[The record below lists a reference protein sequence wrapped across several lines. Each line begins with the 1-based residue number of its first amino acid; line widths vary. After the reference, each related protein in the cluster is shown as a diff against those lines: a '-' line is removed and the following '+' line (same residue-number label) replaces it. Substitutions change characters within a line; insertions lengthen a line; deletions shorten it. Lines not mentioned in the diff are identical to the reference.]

1 MRNMVLLL
9 NNIST
14 SEFLT
19 PVVLSFQVAA
29 VAGIAVIIL
38 GTLAGAW
45 MARASFFG
53 KTAIETIFMLPL
65 VLPPTVVGFILI
77 VIFGK
82 HSFIGQAIE
91 WIFHQPVI
99 FTWWAAVIASAIV
112 AFPLMYQSAKT
123 GFSDIDPDIEGA
135 AMVDGASRWKV
146 FIHISIPLAYPSLLT
161 GSILSLARALGE
173 FGATLMF
180 AGNIPGVTQTLPT
193 AIYVALDSGNNTLA
207 WAWVI
212 CIIVISFLMLFLIQL
227 KKTHEK
233 TPRT

>member
-1 MRNMVLLL
+1 MDLLPSNL
-9 NNIST
+9 T
-14 SEFLT
+14 AAEFFT
-19 PVVLSFQVAA
+19 PVVLSFEVAA
-29 VAGIAVIIL
+29 AAGIAVIIL

-45 MARASFFG
+45 MAKARFFG
-53 KTAIETIFMLPL
+53 KTAVETLFMLPL

-77 VIFGK
+77 IIFGK
-82 HSFIGQAIE
+82 HSFFGRAIE

-123 GFSDIDPDIEGA
+123 GFAAIDPDIEGA
-135 AMVDGASRWKV
+135 ARVDGAGSWRV
-146 FIHISIPLAYPSLLT
+146 FTHISVPLAFPSLLT

-193 AIYVALDSGNNTLA
+193 AIYVAMDSGNETLA

-212 CIIVISFLMLFLIQL
+212 CIMIISFFMLFFIQL
-227 KKTHEK
+227 KK
-233 TPRT
+233 PM